1 MKRVGLTLGGGGARG
16 LCQIEFLKVLDEF
29 GVKPVVISGTSIG
42 AIIGAF
48 YASGFSGKQI
58 EKILDDINFRDLLK
72 MFDPSF
78 LSRTSLI
85 KGKGI
90 EVFLKEKI
98 PISTFEELQIPMKIV
113 ATDFWRKNDVI
124 YDSGELI
131 PAIRA
136 SMSIPAIFKPVVF
149 ENRVLTDGGVSNILP
164 FDLIREECDLLI
176 AIDVSGSLSV
186 PDNPKIPNWFEN
198 IMNTFQIMQS
208 AMVEYQMKSCK
219 PDIYIKPALTDIGIL
234 DFEKSHKILKSVQ
247 KDVLFLRKE
256 LTKYLENKKRFSIFK
271 GSSRMDKKNK

>member
-1 MKRVGLTLGGGGARG
+1 MKRIGLTLGGGGARG

-48 YASGFSGKQI
+48 YASGLSGKQI

-90 EVFLKEKI
+90 EEFLKRKI
-98 PISTFEELQIPMKIV
+98 PSSTFEELQIPIKIV
-113 ATDFWRKNDVI
+113 ATDFWRRNDII

-136 SMSIPAIFKPVVF
+136 SMSIPALFKPVVF
-149 ENRVLTDGGVSNILP
+149 ENRVLTDGGASNILP
-164 FDLIREECDLLI
+164 FDLIRKDCDLLI
-176 AIDVSGSLSV
+176 AIDVSGSLSI
-186 PDNPKIPNWFEN
+186 PDIPKIPNWFEN
-198 IMNTFQIMQS
+198 IMNTYQIMQS
-208 AMVEYQMKSCK
+208 AMVEYQMKSCR
-219 PDIYIKPALTDIGIL
+219 PDIYIKPALRDIGIL
-234 DFEKSHKILKSVQ
+234 DFEKSHKILQSVQ
-247 KDVLFLRKE
+247 KDVIFLRKE
-256 LTKYLENKKRFSIFK
+256 LSKHLENKRKTPFLKEFFKRKRS
-271 GSSRMDKKNK
+271 

>member
-1 MKRVGLTLGGGGARG
+1 MKRIGLTLGGGGARG
-16 LCQIEFLKVLDEF
+16 LCQIGFLKVLDEF
-29 GVKPVVISGTSIG
+29 NVKPVVISGTSIG

-48 YASGFSGKQI
+48 YASGLSGKQI

-85 KGKGI
+85 KGRGI

-98 PISTFEELQIPMKIV
+98 PASTFEELQIPLKIV
-113 ATDFWRKNDVI
+113 ATDFWRRNDIV

-136 SMSIPAIFKPVVF
+136 SMSIPALFKPVVF
-149 ENRVLTDGGVSNILP
+149 ENRVLTDGGASNILP
-164 FDLIREECDLLI
+164 FDLIREDCDLLI

-186 PDNPKIPNWFEN
+186 PATPKIPNWFEN
-198 IMNTFQIMQS
+198 IMNTYQIMQS
-208 AMVEYQMKSCK
+208 AMVEYQMKSCQ
-219 PDIYIKPALTDIGIL
+219 PDIYIKPALKDIGIL
-234 DFEKSHKILKSVQ
+234 DFEKSHKILRSVQ
-247 KDVLFLRKE
+247 EDVIFLRKE
-256 LTKYLENKKRFSIFK
+256 LNKHLENKRKTPFFKEIFK
-271 GSSRMDKKNK
+271 REKS

>member
-1 MKRVGLTLGGGGARG
+1 MKHIGLTLGGGGARG

-29 GVKPVVISGTSIG
+29 GVKPIVISGTSIG

-58 EKILDDINFRDLLK
+58 EKVLDDINFRDLLK

-90 EVFLKEKI
+90 EKFLKEKI
-98 PISTFEELQIPMKIV
+98 PVSTFEELHIPMKIV
-113 ATDFWRKNDVI
+113 ATDFWRRNDIV

-136 SMSIPAIFKPVVF
+136 SMSIPALFKPVVF
-149 ENRVLTDGGVSNILP
+149 ENRVLTDGGASNILP
-164 FDLIREECDLLI
+164 FDLIREDCDLLI
-176 AIDVSGSLSV
+176 AIDVSGNLSV
-186 PDNPKIPNWFEN
+186 PVTPKIPNWFEN

-208 AMVEYQMKSCK
+208 AMVEYQMKSCQ

-234 DFEKSHKILKSVQ
+234 DFEKSHKILQSVQ
-247 KDVLFLRKE
+247 NDVIFLRKE
-256 LTKYLENKKRFSIFK
+256 LRKHLENKRKTPFFKEIFK
-271 GSSRMDKKNK
+271 RERS

>member
-1 MKRVGLTLGGGGARG
+1 MKRIGLTLGGGGARG

-29 GVKPVVISGTSIG
+29 DVKPVVISGTSIG

-58 EKILDDINFRDLLK
+58 EMILDDINFRDLLK

-78 LSRTSLI
+78 LSKTSLI
-85 KGKGI
+85 KGRGI
-90 EVFLKEKI
+90 EIFLKEKI
-98 PISTFEELQIPMKIV
+98 QASFFEDLQIPLKIV
-113 ATDFWRKNDVI
+113 ATDFWRRNDVV

-149 ENRVLTDGGVSNILP
+149 ENKVLTDGGASNILP
-164 FDLIREECDLLI
+164 FDLIREDCELLI
-176 AIDVSGSLSV
+176 AIDVSGNLSV
-186 PDNPKIPNWFEN
+186 PATPKIPNWFEN
-198 IMNTFQIMQS
+198 IMNTYQIMQT
-208 AMVEYQMKSCK
+208 AMVEYQMKSCE

-234 DFEKSHKILKSVQ
+234 DFEKSRKILRSVQ
-247 KDVLFLRKE
+247 KDVVFLRKE
-256 LTKYLENKKRFSIFK
+256 LNKHLENKRKTPLKELFRKKRS
-271 GSSRMDKKNK
+271 

>member
-1 MKRVGLTLGGGGARG
+1 MKHIGLTLGGGGARG

-90 EVFLKEKI
+90 EKFLKEKI
-98 PISTFEELQIPMKIV
+98 PVSTFEELHIPMKIV
-113 ATDFWRKNDVI
+113 ATDFWRRNDIV

-136 SMSIPAIFKPVVF
+136 SMSIPALFKPVVF
-149 ENRVLTDGGVSNILP
+149 ENRVLTDGGASNILP
-164 FDLIREECDLLI
+164 IDLIREDCDLLI
-176 AIDVSGSLSV
+176 AIDVSGSLSI
-186 PDNPKIPNWFEN
+186 PATPKIPNWFEN
-198 IMNTFQIMQS
+198 IMNTYQIMQS
-208 AMVEYQMKSCK
+208 AMVEYQMKSCQ

-234 DFEKSHKILKSVQ
+234 DFEKSHKILRSVQ
-247 KDVLFLRKE
+247 KDVIFLRKE
-256 LTKYLENKKRFSIFK
+256 LNKHLENKRKTPFFKEIFK
-271 GSSRMDKKNK
+271 RERS

>member
-1 MKRVGLTLGGGGARG
+1 MKRIGLTLGGGGARG

-90 EVFLKEKI
+90 EKFLKEKI
-98 PISTFEELQIPMKIV
+98 PVSTFEELHIPMKIV
-113 ATDFWRKNDVI
+113 ATDFWRRNDIV

-136 SMSIPAIFKPVVF
+136 SMSIPALFKPVVF
-149 ENRVLTDGGVSNILP
+149 ENRVLTDGGASNILP
-164 FDLIREECDLLI
+164 IDLIREDCDLLI
-176 AIDVSGSLSV
+176 AIDVSGSLSI
-186 PDNPKIPNWFEN
+186 PATPKIPNWFEN
-198 IMNTFQIMQS
+198 IMNTYQIMQS
-208 AMVEYQMKSCK
+208 AMVEYQMKSCQ

-234 DFEKSHKILKSVQ
+234 DFEKSHKILRSVQ
-247 KDVLFLRKE
+247 KDVIFLRKE
-256 LTKYLENKKRFSIFK
+256 LNKHLENKRKTPFFKEIFK
-271 GSSRMDKKNK
+271 RERS